1 MRKVAGSYPG
11 DISFQIVRLSSQ
23 ADTQSYVNLATYTVR
38 CLYLTKRGRFTCIPR
53 GRGRWPWRKAPPGRS
68 SPSGTRRRRQSLGRT
83 AARSWT
89 TSKTSPVFTFPRFF
103 GLLRSWT
110 DENRMKVRIKL
121 LVVDE
126 GRTFP
131 IARWRE
137 SRQTMSE
144 FGEFSS
150 SGHQDVPTKHGRC
163 SIVEA
168 LRCWMKRSSATFY

>member
-1 MRKVAGSYPG
+1 MLTWLLIRKGAWLKG
-11 DISFQIVRLSSQ
+11 Q
-23 ADTQSYVNLATYTVR
+23 AW
-38 CLYLTKRGRFTCIPR
+38 GRFTCIPR

-68 SPSGTRRRRQSLGRT
+68 SPSGTRRRRQSLVRT

-121 LVVDE
+121 MVVDE

-168 LRCWMKRSSATFY
+168 KHKAVPRVIRHCLCLEAKLFAKDVLQWAQ